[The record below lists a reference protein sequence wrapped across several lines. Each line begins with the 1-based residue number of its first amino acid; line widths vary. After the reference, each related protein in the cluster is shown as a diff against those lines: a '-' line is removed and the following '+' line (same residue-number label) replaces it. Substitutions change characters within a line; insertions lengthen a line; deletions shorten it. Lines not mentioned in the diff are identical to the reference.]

1 MAATGLANLAQIL
14 LNQTTVAQELPAF
27 PAVTGVGAIAR
38 ATANASALVDQFVPS
53 SRAGTAN
60 GAIEAA
66 GLFTAPQFSLF
77 TAATDAFLA
86 QSAPFGANAA
96 PAAAANAPASGS
108 ASVEKQLQALNN
120 SLAALGLSAADIRTV
135 DRIASV
141 INNFNPT
148 SFTSLVYQ
156 LEGLAANAAQQDGN
170 AANSPAAATPA
181 ATSVSAA
188 NATIAAVANSIGGKF
203 ALQGLQ
209 LQLIFARN
217 NEQGG
222 QAQSVAVTANLTP
235 AHARS
240 ATA

>member
-1 MAATGLANLAQIL
+1 MAATGLANLAEIL
-14 LNQTTVAQELPAF
+14 LNQTTAAQELPAL
-27 PAVTGVGAIAR
+27 PAITAVGAIAR
-38 ATANASALVDQFVPS
+38 AAANPSALVDQFVPS
-53 SRAGTAN
+53 SKAGTAN
-60 GAIEAA
+60 GATEAA

-96 PAAAANAPASGS
+96 PAAAANAPASGI
-108 ASVEKQLQALNN
+108 AAVEKQLQALNN
-120 SLAALGLSAADIRTV
+120 SLAALGLSAADIRKV
-135 DRIASV
+135 DQIATV

-156 LEGLAANAAQQDGN
+156 LEGLAANAAQQEGN

-188 NATIAAVANSIGGKF
+188 DATISAVANSIGGKF

-209 LQLIFARN
+209 LQLIFAKN
-217 NEQGG
+217 NGQPG
-222 QAQSVAVTANLTP
+222 QAQSVAVTANLAP
-235 AHARS
+235 AQARY